1 MIGPRSR
8 LWFATLITVVLAAS
22 FVDGG
27 GHPAAAAAAGAE
39 DQDLKARKLF
49 AAGDYRQA
57 LEIYVNLYAETLHP
71 TYLRN
76 IGRCQQN
83 LGEADKAIGSF
94 REYLR
99 KAKDLSPAQRQ
110 EIEGHIAEMEELK
123 RKQAGG
129 GGAGSSSTSPSASTS
144 AAAGAASP
152 APVALAAPPPATS
165 EPAPAALLSS
175 PAPAPADDGGS
186 PFYTRAWFWVVVGAV
201 AAGTAATVFLL
212 SRDTSQGPLDTLDLR
227 GGQTP

>member
-1 MIGPRSR
+1 MIGFRSR
-8 LWFATLITVVLAAS
+8 LRFATLITVVLAAAS
-22 FVDGG
+22 IVGG
-27 GHPAAAAAAGAE
+27 ARPAAAASTAE

-129 GGAGSSSTSPSASTS
+129 GAGAGSPSTSPSPGSG
-144 AAAGAASP
+144 AAAPP
-152 APVALAAPPPATS
+152 APVALAAPPSATS
-165 EPAPAALLSS
+165 EPAPAVLLSS
-175 PAPAPADDGGS
+175 PASAPAADGGS
-186 PFYTRAWFWVVVGAV
+186 PFYTRVWFWVVVGAV
-201 AAGTAATVFLL
+201 ATGTVAAVFLL
-212 SRDTSQGPLDTLDLR
+212 SRDSSKGPLDTLDLR
-227 GGQTP
+227 GGPTP

>member
-1 MIGPRSR
+1 MLPARSSSR
-8 LWFATLITVVLAAS
+8 LAAPLALLLVVAAS
-22 FVDGG
+22 VAAR
-27 GHPAAAAAAGAE
+27 PVAAADAD

-49 AAGDYRQA
+49 ASGDYKQA

-83 LGEADKAIGSF
+83 LGEADKAIASF

-99 KAKDLSPAQRQ
+99 KAKDLGPAQRQ

-123 RKQAGG
+123 RRQAGG
-129 GGAGSSSTSPSASTS
+129 GGAATKEPAAGPPKAPATANPAPPALISASPT
-144 AAAGAASP
+144 P
-152 APVALAAPPPATS
+152 AREA
-165 EPAPAALLSS
+165 ENE
-175 PAPAPADDGGS
+175 GGS
-186 PFYTRAWFWVVVGAV
+186 PFYTRAWFWIVVGAV
-201 AAGTAATVFLL
+201 AAGTVGAFLL
-212 SRDTSQGPLDTLDLR
+212 LRNDGPKGPLDQIDLR